1 MRLSKILF
9 RDLKVLK
16 NWIEGNFKFSFLKF
30 GILIGCGKINQNIGM
45 IFLVQK
51 CILDVFKVNG
61 DYNILIVI
69 LVVDEGIDIVQCN
82 FVILYE
88 YVGNVIK
95 MI

>member
-1 MRLSKILF
+1 
-9 RDLKVLK
+9 
-16 NWIEGNFKFSFLKF
+16 
-30 GILIGCGKINQNIGM
+30 M

-51 CILDVFKVNG
+51 CILDVFKVSG

-82 FVILYE
+82 FVIFYE

>member
-1 MRLSKILF
+1 MF
-9 RDLKVLK
+9 FDFDV
-16 NWIEGNFKFSFLKF
+16 
-30 GILIGCGKINQNIGM
+30 GM

-51 CILDVFKVNG
+51 CVLDVFRING
-61 DYNILIVI
+61 DNKILIVI

-82 FVILYE
+82 LVILYE